1 MSVFVSPEDLRE
13 QIRTGKKLTVLASLW
28 DAREGNAWS
37 KFQSE
42 HIPTA
47 QYCDPSEH
55 LVGTPGSRVGRNPL
69 PSPERL
75 QESFRAWGVEANRP
89 VIIYDTGAGEYA
101 ARTWWTLR
109 WAGVHDVHILD
120 GGFAAWARHGFDTVA
135 GPGPVSVHTEL
146 DVAPGQLPTADIE
159 DVKQFKGMLID
170 ARDTS
175 RFVGQRERLDLKS
188 GHIPGARTVPV
199 DSLFTE
205 EGLIK
210 PADEI
215 LEIMAK
221 FGITHNTD
229 PAEAIVYSG
238 SGNHSSK
245 LLAAF
250 EHAGL
255 PVLTH
260 YIGGWSQWSAD
271 PKNPV
276 ERDI

>member
-1 MSVFVSPEDLRE
+1 MSVFVSSEELRQ
-13 QIRTGKKLTVLASLW
+13 QIRTGQKLTVLASLW
-28 DAREGNAWS
+28 DGRVGYAWS

-47 QYCDPSEH
+47 QFCDPSDH

-69 PSPERL
+69 PSAELL
-75 QESFRAWGVEANRP
+75 QESFRAWGIEEGRP
-89 VIIYDTGAGEYA
+89 VVVYDSGTGVFA
-101 ARTWWTLR
+101 ARVWWTLR
-109 WAGVHDVHILD
+109 WVGVQDVHILD
-120 GGFAAWARHGFDTVA
+120 GGFRAWEDAGFDTVA
-135 GPGPVSVHTEL
+135 GPGPVSVRTEL
-146 DVAPGQLPTADIE
+146 DVEPGQLPTATID
-159 DVKQFKGMLID
+159 DVRAFKGMLID

-175 RFVGQRERLDLKS
+175 RYVGQRERLDLKS
-188 GHIPGARTVPV
+188 GHIPGAQTVPV

-205 EGLIK
+205 ERKIK
-210 PADEI
+210 PASEI
-215 LEIMAK
+215 LETMAK
-221 FGITHNTD
+221 FGITHETD

-238 SGNHSSK
+238 SGNHSAK

-250 EHAGL
+250 AHAGL

-271 PKNPV
+271 VRNPV

>member
-69 PSPERL
+69 PSPERM
-75 QESFRAWGVEANRP
+75 QESFRAWGIEANRP

-215 LEIMAK
+215 LEVMAK